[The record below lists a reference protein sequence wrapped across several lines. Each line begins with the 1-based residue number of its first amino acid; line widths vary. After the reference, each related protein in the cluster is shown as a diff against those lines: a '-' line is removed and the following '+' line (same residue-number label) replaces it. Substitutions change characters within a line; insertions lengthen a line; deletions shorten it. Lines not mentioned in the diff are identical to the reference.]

1 MDLITLIQAVVSG
14 LIIGGIYSLIAV
26 GLSLIFGVMGIINFA
41 HGALMMLSM
50 YVTYWLVTLL
60 GFNPYATLIITVPL
74 LFLVGALIQR
84 FLIDRVLSAPE
95 TIQILLTLG
104 IALWIENMA
113 LVLWQA
119 DFRSV
124 VPAQQ
129 LSNLYID
136 DIMINLPRFYGFL
149 FALVCVI
156 LLNIF
161 LKRTDLGLA
170 INASSQSKDGACL
183 VGINV
188 RKIYIIAFGI
198 GAASVGVAG
207 TLVMPF
213 LYVYPEVGYMFVL
226 TAFIVVVMGGMG
238 NISGAFYCGLIVG
251 LTESLGGL
259 FLKGSLKQALVFGI
273 FIVVLLFRPQGL
285 FAKKEKTT

>member
-1 MDLITLIQAVVSG
+1 
-14 LIIGGIYSLIAV
+14 
-26 GLSLIFGVMGIINFA
+26 
-41 HGALMMLSM
+41 
-50 YVTYWLVTLL
+50 
-60 GFNPYATLIITVPL
+60 
-74 LFLVGALIQR
+74 
-84 FLIDRVLSAPE
+84 
-95 TIQILLTLG
+95 
-104 IALWIENMA
+104 MA

-170 INASSQSKDGACL
+170 INAASQSKDGACL